1 MLIKRVPEIV
11 CHPMLLSL
19 GHQAYSDRTDLLCI
33 TSPVALY
40 FRPNC
45 ERNIILKIF
54 MIANYLS
61 RNKFKLI
68 WNALYNN
75 DTMSDFTWCL
85 KT

>member
-19 GHQAYSDRTDLLCI
+19 GHPAYSDRTDLLYI

-45 ERNIILKIF
+45 EIDMTLKI
-54 MIANYLS
+54 L
-61 RNKFKLI
+61 
-68 WNALYNN
+68 
-75 DTMSDFTWCL
+75 
-85 KT
+85 